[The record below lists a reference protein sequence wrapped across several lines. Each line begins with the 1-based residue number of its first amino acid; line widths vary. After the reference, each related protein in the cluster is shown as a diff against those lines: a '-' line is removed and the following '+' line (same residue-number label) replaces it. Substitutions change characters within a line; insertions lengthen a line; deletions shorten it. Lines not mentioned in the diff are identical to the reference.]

1 MAAGKTLALSGAS
14 PCSLASTAD
23 GYSRIPPD
31 TDAAVVRWMHAHGW
45 KVGPANRQVE
55 PEGEFYVWREESDG
69 VKSHALWVA
78 ETMVH
83 NLRPDQLVEVF
94 KRERL
99 AEDLRVSFRI
109 RIVERGTEFRVSLVP
124 RRSGEFKVQE

>member
-1 MAAGKTLALSGAS
+1 
-14 PCSLASTAD
+14 
-23 GYSRIPPD
+23 
-31 TDAAVVRWMHAHGW
+31 MHGHGW
-45 KVGPANRQVE
+45 KVGPAIRHLE
-55 PEGEFYVWREESDG
+55 PEGGFYVWREDSDG
-69 VKSHALWVA
+69 VKSHSLWVA

-83 NLRPDQLVEVF
+83 NFRPDQLVEIF

-109 RIVERGTEFRVSLVP
+109 RIEERGTDYRVSLVP